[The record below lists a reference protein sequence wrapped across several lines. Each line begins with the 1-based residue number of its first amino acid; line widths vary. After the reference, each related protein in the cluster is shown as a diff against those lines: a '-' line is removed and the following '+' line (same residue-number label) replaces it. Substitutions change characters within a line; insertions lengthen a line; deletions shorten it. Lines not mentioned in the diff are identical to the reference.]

1 VDEVRHARVRGGGL
15 VREEALSGMAAA
27 EGRDAVVEGP
37 RPRSDATALRAF
49 VYSYYHA
56 VNEGRWEDVVD
67 FFHDDAVLLVPSQ
80 LPKIGR
86 ETILRFYES
95 HGRRFPEH
103 HDDVPLLMID
113 GNRVMTLVDFHGV
126 DRNGNDVHFWTSGT
140 FTIESGKIRQ
150 YRVIFDTAQLE
161 GPVPPGTA

>member
-1 VDEVRHARVRGGGL
+1 MGPVEAQKTIEGAARNANDRT
-15 VREEALSGMAAA
+15 
-27 EGRDAVVEGP
+27 
-37 RPRSDATALRAF
+37 ATRAM
-49 VYSYYHA
+49 VYAYYQA
-56 VNEGRWEDVVD
+56 VNDGRWQDVAD

-103 HDDVPLLMID
+103 HDDVPLLMLD
-113 GNRVMTLVDFHGV
+113 GDRVMTLVDFHGV

-140 FTIESGKIRQ
+140 FTIECGKIRQ
-150 YRVIFDTAQLE
+150 YRVIFDTAQLQ
-161 GPVPPGTA
+161 GPVPPGTV